1 MAHTI
6 TIDKAGEIDTAYI
19 NAAQPDNMLRIVN
32 YRRVTML
39 EVPMDTSA
47 PAYQYHRHDPITG
60 EYAPAYYHSAGP
72 TLAQWYAEQ
81 DSRDER
87 ETQRDALD
95 MAVQ

>member
-39 EVPMDTSA
+39 EVPMNTSA

-60 EYAPAYYHSAGP
+60 EYAPAYYHSTGP
-72 TLAQWYAEQ
+72 TLAEWYAEQ
-81 DSRDER
+81 DSRCLLY
-87 ETQRDALD
+87 TSPSPRD
-95 MAVQ
+95 